1 MKKLIQVRELE
12 QCTCF
17 NLRKM
22 ARELTN
28 NYNNSLK
35 SYGVNS
41 TQIPILVLINIYNQ
55 IETSKI
61 AELLNLE
68 PSTLRRNSS
77 ILIKKKL
84 IKIIKR
90 DSNGN
95 LLKLTTNG
103 YNKLKE
109 ILPIWKK
116 SNQTGKKLVKDYI
129 QVLKEISE

>member
-1 MKKLIQVRELE
+1 MKTLIQARELE

-61 AELLNLE
+61 AKLLNLE
-68 PSTLRRNSS
+68 SSTLRRNSS
-77 ILIKKKL
+77 ILIKKL
-84 IKIIKR
+84 IKIIRR
-90 DSNGN
+90 DNNGN

-103 YNKLKE
+103 Y
-109 ILPIWKK
+109 KK
-116 SNQTGKKLVKDYI
+116 RSKKHYPSGKN
-129 QVLKEISE
+129 

>member
-1 MKKLIQVRELE
+1 MKKIIQVKELK

-41 TQIPILVLINIYNQ
+41 TQIPILALLNIYNQ
-55 IETSKI
+55 IEISKI

-68 PSTLRRNSS
+68 SSTLRRNSS

-109 ILPIWKK
+109 I
-116 SNQTGKKLVKDYI
+116 
-129 QVLKEISE
+129 

>member
-1 MKKLIQVRELE
+1 MKKIIQVKELK

-41 TQIPILVLINIYNQ
+41 TQIPILALLNIYNQ
-55 IETSKI
+55 IEISKI

-68 PSTLRRNSS
+68 SSTLRRNSS

-95 LLKLTTNG
+95 LLKLTNNG

>member
-1 MKKLIQVRELE
+1 MKKLIQVKELE

-41 TQIPILVLINIYNQ
+41 TQIPILALINIYNQ

-84 IKIIKR
+84 IKIVKR
-90 DSNGN
+90 DINGN

-116 SNQTGKKLVKDYI
+116 SNQTVKKLVKDYI

>member
-12 QCTCF
+12 DCTCF

-41 TQIPILVLINIYNQ
+41 TQIPILALLNIYNQ

-84 IKIIKR
+84 IKIAKR
-90 DSNGN
+90 DVNGN
-95 LLKLTTNG
+95 LLKLTNNG